1 MLLPCCCCN
10 GFDAVDVVET
20 SWPLR
25 PSALFVVEVIEPL
38 RIVVHWSVW
47 PSVVVV
53 VASVIVAVSI
63 AVVVVVVVCLFV
75 WDSASVT
82 LCN

>member
-20 SWPLR
+20 SWPFW
-25 PSALFVVEVIEPL
+25 PSALFVVEVVEPL
-38 RIVVHWSVW
+38 RIAVHWSVW

-53 VASVIVAVSI
+53 VNVVVSI
-63 AVVVVVVVCLFV
+63 VVVVVVVICLFV
-75 WDSASVT
+75 WNSASMT